1 MDTNFAISAIRSI
14 KCYNP
19 TYILADKAY
28 DTELIKKKTIVEET
42 TTLPQN
48 TCENKTKKVEHTS
61 QNLEQYSE
69 HKYTDSET
77 LVEGVNSL
85 EKRKFSRINN
95 SQSTTLQNK
104 GNKT

>member
-1 MDTNFAISAIRSI
+1 M
-14 KCYNP
+14 
-19 TYILADKAY
+19 
-28 DTELIKKKTIVEET
+28 
-42 TTLPQN
+42 
-48 TCENKTKKVEHTS
+48 EHTS

-77 LVEGVNSL
+77 QVEGVNSVK
-85 EKRKFSRINN
+85 KRKFSRINN